1 MERFF
6 FSRPLS
12 AEERIQASLMLLK
25 LRSIHISIHE
35 ADEVWWT
42 PAPNGKYLAAHATQM
57 AQELLPGNNA
67 FWVSQIWNKAIPS
80 KVSCF
85 LWLALQG
92 KIPVLEVLRNKH
104 VISSDEDI
112 SCIWCQRQPET
123 IHHLLLHCGWTH
135 RIWRKLFSW
144 WHLVW
149 ALPFSL
155 EQFAQDWFEGMDF
168 KTRKF
173 WALIGPCAI
182 WEIWKARN
190 EAIFNGKIL
199 CWDKVATS
207 VVLKSFQWSV
217 AVGLCQTH
225 QYYIWVSQPWVL

>member
-1 MERFF
+1 M
-6 FSRPLS
+6 
-12 AEERIQASLMLLK
+12 
-25 LRSIHISIHE
+25 
-35 ADEVWWT
+35 DEVWWT
-42 PAPNGKYLAAHATQM
+42 TAPNGKYLAAHATQM

-104 VISSDEDI
+104 VISCDEDI

-155 EQFAQDWFEGMDF
+155 EQFAQDWFEGMEF

-173 WALIGPCAI
+173 WALIGSSAI
-182 WEIWKARN
+182 WEIWKDRN
-190 EAIFNGKIL
+190 EAILHMG
-199 CWDKVATS
+199 VATLD
-207 VVLKSFQWSV
+207 VVIVLSIVEFV
-217 AVGLCQTH
+217 ACA
-225 QYYIWVSQPWVL
+225 

>member
-1 MERFF
+1 
-6 FSRPLS
+6 
-12 AEERIQASLMLLK
+12 
-25 LRSIHISIHE
+25 
-35 ADEVWWT
+35 
-42 PAPNGKYLAAHATQM
+42 M
-57 AQELLPGNNA
+57 AQQLLPSNNA
-67 FWVSQIWNKAIPS
+67 FLVSQIWNKAIPS

-85 LWLALQG
+85 MWLALHG
-92 KIPVLEVLRNKH
+92 KIPVFEVLRNKH
-104 VISSDEDI
+104 VI
-112 SCIWCQRQPET
+112 SCIWCQRQPEM

-135 RIWRKLFSW
+135 RIWRKFFSW
-144 WHLVW
+144 WHHVW
-149 ALPFSL
+149 VLPFSL
-155 EQFAQDWFEGMDF
+155 EQFAQDWFEGMEF

-190 EAIFNGKIL
+190 EAIFNVKIL

-225 QYYIWVSQPWVL
+225 QYYIWVSQPWEL